1 MLSGR
6 KRQGTGAN
14 PKLRAAARTLHTMRD
29 LVRYGVSR
37 FRAAG
42 LAFGHG
48 SDNAVDEALY
58 LVSHALDLPLEHS
71 ALFLDARLTAPE
83 IDATL
88 ALLER
93 RVTERCP
100 AAYLTGEAWIGPHR
114 FAVDARV
121 IVPRSF
127 IGHWLCGDLAPW
139 IQAPER
145 IGHVLELC
153 TGSGCLAILVALA
166 LPQARVT
173 ASDIS
178 VDALAVAQRNVDSYG
193 LTDRIALVRSD
204 LFSNLNG
211 ERYELILANPPYV
224 TAAAMQALPQEYRHE
239 PDIALA
245 GGDDGLDC
253 GRRILADAT
262 SYLAPNGLLIMEVG
276 HARERVEASFP
287 RLPFTWLEI
296 DAVDDAV
303 LLLSRAQLS
312 AHQVSQRPRSAS
324 PRVRRPR
331 PD

>member
-1 MLSGR
+1 
-6 KRQGTGAN
+6 
-14 PKLRAAARTLHTMRD
+14 MRD

-58 LVSHALDLPLEHS
+58 LVSHALHLPLEHS
-71 ALFLDARLTAPE
+71 ALFLDARLTAQE
-83 IDATL
+83 IEATL

-93 RVTERCP
+93 RAIERRP

-114 FAVDARV
+114 FHVDERV

-127 IGHWLCGDLAPW
+127 IGHWLCGDLSPW
-139 IQAPER
+139 IHAPER
-145 IGHVLELC
+145 IDRVLELC
-153 TGSGCLAILVALA
+153 TGSGCLAILAALA
-166 LPQARVT
+166 LPQAQLT

-178 VDALAVAQRNVDSYG
+178 KDALAVARRNVDSYG
-193 LTDRIALVRSD
+193 MTDRIALMQSD
-204 LFSNLNG
+204 LFAKLNDR
-211 ERYELILANPPYV
+211 RYELILANPPYV

-253 GRRILADAT
+253 VRRILADAT
-262 SYLAPNGLLIMEVG
+262 TYLTPNGLLIMEVG
-276 HARERVEASFP
+276 HARERVEGAFP

-303 LLLSRAQLS
+303 FVLTHAQLH
-312 AHQVSQRPRSAS
+312 AHQVSLRPRSAS
-324 PRVRRPR
+324 ARVRRPGGPR
-331 PD
+331 QD